1 MFMAFMALVLIG
13 VTGCVSDKDRPD
25 GTGDSSEPAG
35 PGDTSDTGSGLDD
48 TGSGLDDT
56 GEPPPPE
63 PVAVTVQSEPIVCE
77 EPELRAELGP
87 MWLSGPYGDWGDQ
100 NGLAN
105 LWSLYGGQG
114 LAVSDFDG
122 DGWPDVF
129 LPNADGDQL
138 FMGHGGSVWIDES
151 DARLPGEDDV
161 GVGAT
166 AVDVDGDGDVD
177 LFVAVLLAPNRL
189 LINDGSGHF
198 ESVSA
203 PWLEGQT
210 RLSNGSA
217 WSDIDS
223 DGDLD
228 AFVAHYGNWSEAWLE
243 AVPMAPIEPAM
254 DALWI
259 NDGSGGFD
267 NGDDRFA
274 TFSPIDAFT
283 FMGGFWDVDQDGD
296 GDLLTVNDYRFEYDW
311 AQPIRLLINEGGMF
325 VDPPESVGLNL
336 EVEGMGLGVGEINGD
351 GLLDFV
357 VQAWSTHL
365 MLSDGGGGYFES
377 AAARGISASSTQ
389 QVGWGVELADLDN
402 DGRLDLSVAYGLLP
416 PDEVTMGPMPEIVL
430 GDLLNMNRVEQPDA
444 LFIQDS
450 SGNFSDVAEDWGV
463 DHAGISRGFVLA
475 DLNRDGFLDRVGR
488 DLWGPAQM
496 FLSRCDDSAW
506 LLVSLKQPGHNP
518 FAIGA
523 QVVASVGE
531 QRWTRWVHAGSTNL
545 SSGGPSEVHI
555 GLGGTDRLDRLEV
568 RWPDGEFSVL
578 EDVETRAAL
587 VIERMAS
594 SEESPLPPSP

>member
-1 MFMAFMALVLIG
+1 M
-13 VTGCVSDKDRPD
+13 
-25 GTGDSSEPAG
+25 
-35 PGDTSDTGSGLDD
+35 
-48 TGSGLDDT
+48 
-56 GEPPPPE
+56 
-63 PVAVTVQSEPIVCE
+63 Q
-77 EPELRAELGP
+77 
-87 MWLSGPYGDWGDQ
+87 LSGPGGDWDHQ
-100 NGLAN
+100 NGELN

-114 LAVSDFDG
+114 LAVADFDG
-122 DGWPDVF
+122 DGWFDVF

-138 FMGHGGSVWIDES
+138 YMGRGGSEWVDES
-151 DARLPGEDDV
+151 DARLPSEDDV

-166 AVDVDGDGDVD
+166 AVDVEGDGDVD
-177 LFVAVLLAPNRL
+177 IFVAVMLAPNRL
-189 LINDGSGHF
+189 LINDGQGHF

-243 AVPMAPIEPAM
+243 DVPMAPTEPAM

-267 NGDDRFA
+267 NGDDRFV
-274 TFSPIDAFT
+274 TFNPIDAFT

-296 GDLLTVNDYRFEYDW
+296 ADLLTVNDYRFEHDW
-311 AQPIRLLINEGGMF
+311 AQPVRLLINEGGMF

-365 MLSDGGGGYFES
+365 MLSDGDGGYFES

-389 QVGWGVELADLDN
+389 QVGWGAELADLDN
-402 DGRLDLSVAYGLLP
+402 DGRLDLSIAYGLLP
-416 PDEVTMGPMPEIVL
+416 PDEVTMGPMPEIIL
-430 GDLLNMNRVEQPDA
+430 GDRLNMNWVEQPDA
-444 LFIQDS
+444 LFIQDP
-450 SGNFSDVAEDWGV
+450 SGGFADVAADWGM
-463 DHAGISRGFVLA
+463 DHRGISRGFVLA

-496 FLSRCDDSAW
+496 SLSRCDDSAW
-506 LLVSLKQPGHNP
+506 LLVQLKQPGANP
-518 FAIGA
+518 SAIGA
-523 QVVASVGE
+523 QVVAWAGE
-531 QRWTRWVHAGSTNL
+531 QRWSRWVQAGSTNL
-545 SSGGPSEVHI
+545 SSGGPTEVHF
-555 GLGGTDRLDRLEV
+555 GLGSIPQIDRLEV
-568 RWPDGEFSVL
+568 WWPDGAYSVV
-578 EDVETRAAL
+578 EDVQTRAKL
-587 VIERMAS
+587 HLER
-594 SEESPLPPSP
+594 EL